1 MSTTKTYP
9 VVLTILDG
17 WGYRPEP
24 SGNAV
29 INAKTPIL
37 DSLLNN
43 YPTTFLEA
51 SGNAV
56 GLPESQV
63 GNSEVGHTTIGAG
76 RVIRQDLVRISESI
90 ADKSFFNNSILNN
103 VCSKIAGDSKQ
114 LHIIGLCSDG
124 GVHSHINHLVALI
137 QLSQNYN
144 LSKVCIHFITDGRDT
159 GQYSAL
165 QFLDQIQNILQSLD
179 NVEISTIIGRYY
191 AMDRDCRWDR
201 TQLAYDSLT
210 SRSVTTNGQSATEI
224 ISRLYEKGISDEF
237 LPPTQVTGNY
247 IKDGDGVIF
256 FNYRPDRM
264 RQLLQSFAK
273 TNFKGF
279 DRNLLPSLNLAT
291 FTQYASSL
299 MVPIAFP
306 PNKLDNFL
314 GEIVSNNSL
323 RQLRISETEK
333 YAHVTY
339 FFNGGTE
346 EPFIGEDRE
355 LIPSPKV
362 PTYDLSPEMS
372 SAEITDSVI
381 KAVQEGC
388 YSLIVVNY
396 ANPDMIGHTGN
407 FEATIKAMEIVDLHI
422 GQLIDAVSQSQ
433 GTLIITADHGNAEYM
448 YDELGQPHTA
458 HTTNSVPFILL
469 EGEKNKIIGHGGN
482 VKLSQQGSLAD
493 IAPTILDILNL
504 SKPKEMDGQSLIQPV
519 AYEVR
524 LK

>member
-1 MSTTKTYP
+1 M
-9 VVLTILDG
+9 
-17 WGYRPEP
+17 
-24 SGNAV
+24 
-29 INAKTPIL
+29 NAKTPIL

-51 SGNAV
+51 SGKAV
-56 GLPESQV
+56 GLPEAQV

-90 ADKSFFNNSILNN
+90 VDKTFFDNPILVD
-103 VCSKIAGDSKQ
+103 VCSKLERSKKK
-114 LHIIGLCSDG
+114 LHLVGLCSDG
-124 GVHSHINHLVALI
+124 GVHSHIDHLLALI
-137 QLSQNYN
+137 ELSQKYN
-144 LSKVCIHFITDGRDT
+144 LSQICIHFITDGRDT

-165 QFLDQIQNILQSLD
+165 EFLNKIENFMKDMDNI
-179 NVEISTIIGRYY
+179 EISSIIGRYY
-191 AMDRDCRWDR
+191 AMDRDCRWNR
-201 TQLAYDSLT
+201 TKLAYDILTAPSLT
-210 SRSVTTNGQSATEI
+210 TTQNPEDI
-224 ISRLYEKGISDEF
+224 INQFYKEGISDEF
-237 LPPTQVTGNY
+237 FPPTQVTDNH
-247 IKDGDGVIF
+247 IVEGDGILF

-279 DRNLLPSLNLAT
+279 ERSLISSLRLAT

-299 MVPIAFP
+299 PVPIVFP

-355 LIPSPKV
+355 LISSPKV
-362 PTYDLSPEMS
+362 ATYDQSPEMA
-372 SAEITDSVI
+372 SAEITDSLINAI
-381 KAVQEGC
+381 KKEY
-388 YSLIVVNY
+388 YSLIIVNY
-396 ANPDMIGHTGN
+396 ANPDMLGHTGN
-407 FEATIKAMEIVDLHI
+407 FEATVKAMEIVDIHI
-422 GQLIDAVSQSQ
+422 GQLMEAVSKVR

-448 YDELGQPHTA
+448 YDNKGEPHTA
-458 HTTNSVPFILL
+458 HTTNLVPFILL
-469 EGEKNKIIGHGGN
+469 EGEKNKIVGHGGN
-482 VKLSQQGSLAD
+482 VKLKSKGSLAD
-493 IAPTILDILNL
+493 IAPTILDMLKL

-519 AYEVR
+519 NYEMRVE
-524 LK
+524 